1 MIKLTPGVWY
11 WNDDTNRLEFASFN
25 PEAKERLKEGK
36 DHPQEMGC
44 EALNSIFQDVCTAL
58 FTGRRLAE
66 QEGKSRRL
74 SKRVQHEYVTLDD
87 VKYAALRLRQ
97 KSEAHRMLSLKAA
110 MRNKRLDAFLMAL
123 ILYLSF
129 YLEKITLEKTPKTP
143 VSTTVL
149 SEKKE
154 KEYVL
159 AKLEVAR
166 IHLAKVYCDLILG
179 EGMAEH
185 HHMSCGKRKTS
196 SSQKDRD
203 FFESFYNYCN
213 YVAWLVFRRKH
224 FRVIQE
230 EISRLLRSDIFNP
243 ILRKK
248 NHADLQKAGHQT
260 ADAKKA
266 RFPCHRNGCAKRP
279 SINTVAQQR
288 SPMLS
293 TLLPLPKDS
302 AQHLFQKQFYRQGK
316 TPQPCKNKDLP
327 EFSELFTTKVGII
340 GAHCSE
346 LNPMMVMPMGMM
358 EEEEEE
364 QGQKRSDSSIPSNDV
379 SLLTLRSPQSR
390 LSNQSSVL
398 SRATTEVDCS

>member
-143 VSTTVL
+143 VS
-149 SEKKE
+149 
-154 KEYVL
+154 
-159 AKLEVAR
+159 
-166 IHLAKVYCDLILG
+166 
-179 EGMAEH
+179 
-185 HHMSCGKRKTS
+185 RKTS